1 MGEPKKRG
9 TGAEVSIE
17 KRHYEYL
24 EEHAR
29 NRILEPA
36 MLLEELIENGDRLW
50 EGDGFGEEEEEEI
63 EIETVS
69 VEVSRRHYG
78 LLAEQ
83 AARRGLET
91 EEYAEIL
98 IEIGAK
104 GLPRDPRTDVEWPP
118 TPPGSGLH

>member
-1 MGEPKKRG
+1 MGETKKA
-9 TGAEVSIE
+9 GAAAAVSIE

-29 NRILEPA
+29 NRVLEPA
-36 MLLEELIENGDRLW
+36 MLLEEIIENGDRLW
-50 EGDGFGEEEEEEI
+50 EGDGLGEEEEEEE

-69 VEVSRRHYG
+69 VEVSQRHYG

-104 GLPRDPRTDVEWPP
+104 GLPRNPKTDVEWPP
-118 TPPGSGLH
+118 PPRGSGFH